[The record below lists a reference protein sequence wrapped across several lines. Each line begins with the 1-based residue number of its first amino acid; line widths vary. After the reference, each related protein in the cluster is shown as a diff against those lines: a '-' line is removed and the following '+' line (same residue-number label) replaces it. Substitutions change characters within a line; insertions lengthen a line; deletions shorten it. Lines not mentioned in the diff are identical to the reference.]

1 MENRPGPQAQPQAA
15 HAQPVD
21 PVADALQGA
30 ADGEPGQAPSS
41 DPNQLQEV
49 LPEIKDLA
57 QKVGGMKKLAEIAE
71 TLEQTEG

>member
-41 DPNQLQEV
+41 DANQLQEV

-57 QKVGGMKKLAEIAE
+57 QKVGGMKKLAEIAA
-71 TLEQTEG
+71 TLAKSEE

>member
-1 MENRPGPQAQPQAA
+1 MTTNHIAQSQPESA

-21 PVADALQGA
+21 PVAHALEGVADA
-30 ADGEPGQAPSS
+30 DQAPRT
-41 DPNQLQEV
+41 DPNRLQEV

-71 TLEQTEG
+71 TLEEVED